1 MKTALFVNLPWWEQ
15 SGREIR
21 MGVRSGSRWGHTFAC
36 NSRPSGF
43 AFGDYRPYPIFLG
56 YAASYVAKHSGWKVR
71 FRDCIAMADSYQ
83 DFGAY
88 LHGLSPDVVFIESTT
103 PSWEHDRR
111 MIPNIHRALPLA
123 QLVICGTIVTTRA
136 AEAMNLPGVAAVIEG
151 EFEKG
156 ALAFLTKGTSGRV
169 PRELL
174 TLKEMN
180 EAPFPY
186 YDEGMARRY
195 CDHNPTGQV
204 FPHAQVWSSRG
215 CAFKCLSGDTPVNTV
230 EGNIPIKYLVGRES
244 IGVFSFDPVTRR
256 ASVCTARHIRKTQA
270 GARLMRVRFKDG
282 SHLDCTPD
290 HRFLAFKWGNQFVG
304 EKQWMSEAANL
315 KPGTHVRAL
324 RFNKSGDY
332 IDVQWSRAGSA
343 KAHRMVAEWKLGRS
357 LTASENV
364 HHIDRDK
371 LNYRP
376 DNLKVFQSGKEHL
389 SVAHPEIAARM
400 KACNPVKNMTPAWR
414 EKLAASRR
422 GETLSEETRSKM
434 AASALVREEFKTAE
448 ERSANARK
456 GWGKKRLS
464 GKFHRGGKRNAAGVF
479 VANHVVESVEPLQGL
494 HDTYCLEV
502 ADTGWFYANGVL
514 VKNCRHCEWP
524 ATMTGNDPDGTARR
538 TVRQYSEEYLEAFL
552 RDLVDRFQFRSIYF
566 DDDTMNLGNRHV
578 AKVCRV
584 MDRIGLPWSAMCRI
598 DTCDREHWKLMR
610 DAGCFGVKIGYESG
624 SQYVV
629 DQLINKGIDL
639 KEAAD
644 TTHFLRGLGLTVHGT
659 FMSGMP
665 GETKDHMRQTLDYIA
680 SLPLTSVQHSGV
692 AELEGAPLH
701 TLREAGQMQDDNYTR
716 ENDGAR
722 AIERIVREMREE
734 T

>member
-136 AEAMNLPGVAAVIEG
+136 AEAMNMPGVAAVIEG

-156 ALAFLTKGTSGRV
+156 ALAVLTKGTTGRV

-215 CAFKCLSGDTPVNTV
+215 CAFK
-230 EGNIPIKYLVGRES
+230 
-244 IGVFSFDPVTRR
+244 
-256 ASVCTARHIRKTQA
+256 
-270 GARLMRVRFKDG
+270 
-282 SHLDCTPD
+282 
-290 HRFLAFKWGNQFVG
+290 
-304 EKQWMSEAANL
+304 
-315 KPGTHVRAL
+315 
-324 RFNKSGDY
+324 
-332 IDVQWSRAGSA
+332 
-343 KAHRMVAEWKLGRS
+343 
-357 LTASENV
+357 
-364 HHIDRDK
+364 
-371 LNYRP
+371 
-376 DNLKVFQSGKEHL
+376 
-389 SVAHPEIAARM
+389 
-400 KACNPVKNMTPAWR
+400 
-414 EKLAASRR
+414 
-422 GETLSEETRSKM
+422 
-434 AASALVREEFKTAE
+434 
-448 ERSANARK
+448 
-456 GWGKKRLS
+456 
-464 GKFHRGGKRNAAGVF
+464 
-479 VANHVVESVEPLQGL
+479 
-494 HDTYCLEV
+494 
-502 ADTGWFYANGVL
+502 
-514 VKNCRHCEWP
+514 CRHCEWP